1 MSSENYLVI
10 FLSMNINQRVSARYP
25 KNKVNQLSKYW
36 ILPLTTNN
44 KFNQIFPFYKK
55 TTTNDKKTIIIMFK
69 LKLLIPV
76 ICCDLKVNSDHCV
89 HVYSCTL
96 SACSL

>member
-36 ILPLTTNN
+36 ILPL
-44 KFNQIFPFYKK
+44 
-55 TTTNDKKTIIIMFK
+55 
-69 LKLLIPV
+69 
-76 ICCDLKVNSDHCV
+76 
-89 HVYSCTL
+89 
-96 SACSL
+96 